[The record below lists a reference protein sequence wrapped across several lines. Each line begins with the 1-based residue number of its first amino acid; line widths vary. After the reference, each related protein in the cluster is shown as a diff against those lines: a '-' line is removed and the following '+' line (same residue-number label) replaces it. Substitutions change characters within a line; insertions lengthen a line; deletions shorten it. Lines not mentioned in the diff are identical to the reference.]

1 MANINSSS
9 TGKGV
14 GEQPTLKSCLI
25 DKVIKVRPTPIRKTP
40 YIIGGDR
47 DRVRSEQIM
56 LSGTSRSIILPK
68 NGLTNRFID
77 PLTLD
82 ERLYLESVMGVNLDV
97 LKPEY
102 TGDGAH
108 KQPNIFYLDD
118 QARIYISKNSDDIED
133 CYAELDLST
142 PQGYLQYKICLA
154 NPAVA
159 PSKNPDGK
167 YTPEQEFYLDDAV
180 VETTVERDDN
190 KEEDTCYKYLYS
202 IEDRKDKLYNFLRTY
217 NLLNKTRRYVDKNA
231 SIEWM
236 YNELKDL
243 VRYRET
249 RHHFYELVEMI
260 KKNETSYEL
269 KIFIQDALEIGEIKY
284 NSNDNIFTTPT
295 GDKLGANI
303 SEIENYLK
311 DPLNQQKREYIK
323 SQIKLQLK

>member
-1 MANINSSS
+1 MAVINNST

-25 DKVIKVRPTPIRKTP
+25 DKIIKVRPTPIRKTP

-77 PLTLD
+77 PLTYD
-82 ERLYLESVMGVNLDV
+82 ERMYLEHILGVNLDIN
-97 LKPEY
+97 KPTDIY
-102 TGDGAH
+102 Y
-108 KQPNIFYLDD
+108 IDD
-118 QARIYISKNSDDIED
+118 VCRIYITKNSDDIDD

-142 PQGYLQYKICLA
+142 PIGYLQYKICLA
-154 NPAVA
+154 NPEVA
-159 PSKNPDGK
+159 SAKNPEGK
-167 YTPEQEFYLDDAV
+167 YTPEQAFYLDDAL

-217 NLLNKTRRYVDKNA
+217 NLLNKTRRYVDKNS

-249 RHHFYELVEMI
+249 RHKFYDLVEMI
-260 KKNETSYEL
+260 KKNEVSYEL

-284 NSNDNIFTTPT
+284 NSTDNIFTTPT

-303 SEIENYLK
+303 GEIENYLK